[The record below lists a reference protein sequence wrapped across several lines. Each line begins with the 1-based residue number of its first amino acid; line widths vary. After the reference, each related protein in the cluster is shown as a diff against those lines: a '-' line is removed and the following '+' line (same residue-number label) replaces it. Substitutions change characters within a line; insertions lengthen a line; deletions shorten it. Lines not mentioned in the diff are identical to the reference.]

1 MNTESL
7 RLKLIQWISQLED
20 ENILKK
26 IDTFRKMEK
35 NGWES
40 LSYED
45 KQAIEEGLSQLNDG
59 NSISYQDARDKIKS
73 KLK

>member
-7 RLKLIQWISQLED
+7 RLKLIHWISQLED

-26 IDTFRKMEK
+26 IDVFRRMEK
-35 NGWES
+35 RGWES

-45 KQAIEEGLSQLNDG
+45 KQAIEEGLSQLNEV
-59 NSISYQDARDKIKS
+59 NSVSYQAARDKIRS

>member
-20 ENILKK
+20 ENMLKK
-26 IDTFRKMEK
+26 IDLFRKMEE

-45 KQAIEEGLSQLNDG
+45 KQAIEEGLSQLNEG
-59 NSISYQDARDKIKS
+59 NSVSYQDARDKIKS